1 MGTMQTLQ
9 NKHQNTAA
17 EEASFDRRA
26 SFPFKRSIARW
37 ARAAAL
43 TCALVL
49 TANIVQ
55 AAGSVD
61 SARSGRDAF
70 LRAIA
75 EVETGNNPRK
85 VGRLGERGQYQF
97 RQATWGQH
105 TKHPFRDAHNPA
117 VAHAVASRH
126 YDWILQQLE
135 RSGKRATP
143 YMVAAAW
150 NSGIG
155 RVTSG
160 RIPTASKDYAQR
172 VVNLASSWSPAI
184 RAASITGSAV
194 AVAAN

>member
-1 MGTMQTLQ
+1 MQTSHR
-9 NKHQNTAA
+9 NAVSA
-17 EEASFDRRA
+17 EAPATYRQSSF
-26 SFPFKRSIARW
+26 SLNSLLGRW
-37 ARAAAL
+37 SRIVLVAAAAL
-43 TCALVL
+43 LAVNSTE
-49 TANIVQ
+49 
-55 AAGSVD
+55 AAGAVD

-97 RQATWGQH
+97 RQATWRQH
-105 TKHPFRDAHNPA
+105 TRQPFRDAHNPSI
-117 VAHAVASRH
+117 AHAVASRH

-135 RSGKRATP
+135 RNGKRATP

-160 RIPTASKDYAQR
+160 RIPAASKDYAQR
-172 VVNLASSWSPAI
+172 VVNLASCWSPSI
-184 RAASITGSAV
+184 RAAMVTGSAV